1 MAGATRP
8 DDGACVLDAG
18 ALEQLIELLRADGY
32 RVVGPQVTDGAI
44 VLNTIAGAG
53 DLPAGVADDQEPGR
67 YRLRQGT
74 PQALFGYATPA
85 QGWKRFLFAPDE
97 TLWRAVRTE
106 GSFRCDEEPLAT
118 GRTALLGVR
127 PCDLRAVDIL
137 DQVFTRSGVVDPRY
151 QARRAAALIIAVE
164 CTQAGGTC
172 FCTSMGAGPDIA
184 DDANSGADIILT
196 EYTTAGAPLLLAR
209 PASGRGAELLASVR
223 SRRATDADCEAA
235 AAAVKSAARS
245 MRRQMPADVATRVG
259 SSLDHPHWAD
269 VAARCL
275 GCGNCTAVCPTCFC
289 STVEDSTDL
298 AGTTAE
304 RRRRWDSCFT
314 LDFSTLHGGPIR
326 SSAAARYRQWLAH
339 KLAHWWEQFGRSG
352 CVGCGRCITWCPVGI
367 DITAE
372 VRALAEREG
381 RTDANY

>member
-8 DDGACVLDAG
+8 DDGARVLDTG

-53 DLPAGVADDQEPGR
+53 DLLLGVADDQEPGR

-74 PQALFGYATPA
+74 SQALFGYAAPA

-106 GSFRCDEEPLAT
+106 GGFRCEEEPLAT

-151 QARRAAALIIAVE
+151 QARRAATLIIAVE
-164 CTQAGGTC
+164 CAQAGGTC
-172 FCTSMGAGPDIA
+172 FCTSMGSGPDIA

-209 PASGRGAELLASVR
+209 PVSGRGAELLARVQC
-223 SRRATDADCEAA
+223 RRAAAADCEAA

-245 MRRQMPADVATRVG
+245 
-259 SSLDHPHWAD
+259 
-269 VAARCL
+269 
-275 GCGNCTAVCPTCFC
+275 
-289 STVEDSTDL
+289 
-298 AGTTAE
+298 
-304 RRRRWDSCFT
+304 
-314 LDFSTLHGGPIR
+314 
-326 SSAAARYRQWLAH
+326 
-339 KLAHWWEQFGRSG
+339 
-352 CVGCGRCITWCPVGI
+352 I
-367 DITAE
+367 DRKS
-372 VRALAEREG
+372 VV
-381 RTDANY
+381 